1 MMYGLSIGECHVT
14 FPGRC
19 IKTIHSMTAQS
30 TIIQRLLKK
39 SWKLRNRYNLDNLK
53 STMYS
58 GVYLWKEVGD
68 YKIVNPFIVGIVG
81 IRESVR
87 TVIEEKPQFKIATKK
102 IRKIVNIGEVSL

>member
-14 FPGRC
+14 FPGLC

-53 STMYS
+53 STMYL
-58 GVYLWKEVGD
+58 GVYLWKGLGD

-81 IRESVR
+81 ISVR
-87 TVIEEKPQFKIATKK
+87 TVIEEKPQFNITTKK